1 MDHLAK
7 ITAAILSKFLNHY
20 NGAEGTLDSGDFLQ
34 IQVRQAKGV
43 PGLAT
48 LETNKQT
55 NMCYM

>member
-1 MDHLAK
+1 MLQPFG
-7 ITAAILSKFLNHY
+7 FLNHC